1 MAQQGHPVF
10 WRGPENGYP
19 RVMRARFTSA
29 LSWLTAA
36 SLASQLAASELCT
49 EDAMVVFDG
58 SGSMAEMGFNRLGEP
73 RIFEARRAMR
83 DALPGIAANRR
94 LGLVVYGPGTA
105 GPCDS
110 VDLRF
115 RPIWNAAGPIIGAVE
130 ALWPAGATPLTDAV
144 AAAAEAL
151 DYRTQPGAVVL
162 ITDGRETCGGAP
174 CALADT
180 LARDGADLT
189 VHVIGFK
196 VRSEH
201 FDWTAPRA
209 ETSVTSAA
217 RCLADRTGGQY
228 VDAETVQD
236 LVAALRMTLGCQV
249 IGRPEPGILPKD

>member
-1 MAQQGHPVF
+1 
-10 WRGPENGYP
+10 
-19 RVMRARFTSA
+19 MRSRLTSL
-29 LSWLTAA
+29 LSWITAA
-36 SLASQLAASELCT
+36 CLTTQAAASELCT

-73 RIFEARRAMR
+73 RIFEARQAMR

-94 LGLVVYGPGTA
+94 LGLVVYGPGNA

-115 RPIWNAAGPIIGAVE
+115 RPVWNAAGPIIGAVE

-174 CALADT
+174 CVLADA

-196 VRSEH
+196 VLSEH
-201 FDWTAPRA
+201 FDWTQPRA
-209 ETSVTSAA
+209 DTRAVSTA
-217 RCLADRTGGQY
+217 RCLADRTGGHY
-228 VDAETVQD
+228 VDAQTAQD
-236 LVAALRMTLGCQV
+236 LVAALRMTLGCQI
-249 IGRPEPGILPKD
+249 IGRVDPVPLPKN